1 MMEVNSIG
9 NSNVIMQKSMKQGN
23 NEVRHQH
30 TEQNQTKDNKPLTY
44 GSDKKKDM
52 LRDEVEEA
60 NYKLQISNRHCE
72 FRFVE
77 EANRVAIK
85 VIDNETDEVVK
96 EIPSEE
102 ALKTIEALR
111 EMTGLLI
118 DHQL

>member
-9 NSNVIMQKSMKQGN
+9 NSNVVMQKSMRQGD
-23 NEVRHQH
+23 NEVAHQN
-30 TEQNQTKDNKPLTY
+30 TEQKQTKDDKGIAHP
-44 GSDKKKDM
+44 SEKKKDM
-52 LRDEVEEA
+52 LKNEVEEA
-60 NYKLQISNRHCE
+60 NHRLQISNRRCE
-72 FRFVE
+72 FRYVE

-85 VIDNETDEVVK
+85 VIDTDTDKVVR